1 MVFMKH
7 PDKQRIIF
15 FSVISQGGRK
25 RQYVMPLWRL
35 CFYIQDNQHFIAC
48 QYDTTQ

>member
-1 MVFMKH
+1 MKH

-25 RQYVMPLWRL
+25 K
-35 CFYIQDNQHFIAC
+35 
-48 QYDTTQ
+48 TTHAAIMAVVFL